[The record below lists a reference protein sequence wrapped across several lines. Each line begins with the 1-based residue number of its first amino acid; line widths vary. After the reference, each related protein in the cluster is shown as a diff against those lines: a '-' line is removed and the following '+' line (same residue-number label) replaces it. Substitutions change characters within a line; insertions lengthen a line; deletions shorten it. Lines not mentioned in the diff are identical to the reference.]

1 MNAFRSAVFLAL
13 WVHVLLNHALAA
25 TGPIR
30 IAEDFPHSFQYQS
43 GERFFPMG
51 DTAYFLIAQPT
62 NVIARFIDS
71 RRAHHFNFVRMM
83 PMARG
88 HWAFG
93 GTPATPDH
101 TVINENAMRKV
112 DWVFDYAASKGM
124 NIELIIF
131 GYGVEQGEGLWP
143 RATDQNFW
151 IDTLV
156 KRYQNR
162 PNLFMWT
169 VANEFERYPDGQYS
183 FNDGDVVWAKAV
195 AARIRQ
201 SDGTHPIGVHPSVW
215 ITSDAPFAK
224 YREFT
229 QRRPQVAWPLWED
242 SFIDLNITQ
251 NNEGVQPRTW
261 GNFTP
266 NQRGITYYSTN
277 WQGVDYPVSWTSNG
291 WDFEAAGME
300 DCIAVDWAHGKPVL
314 NTEFGYQD
322 EPGGESSYGV
332 RTRQFTTLST
342 VRKKAW
348 KIATAGGY
356 FSAGY
361 INVAVS
367 YEFTA
372 KDVTSFR
379 PEQLETLYKFFTTR
393 TEYWRM
399 APHLELVASH
409 NVLLALPGAEY
420 VAYFP
425 RGGTN
430 SVKLEAGQ
438 YAVEWLRAETGQYFP
453 MPAIAVA
460 SGGRGFV
467 PPNSPGADWVLHM
480 RRQEARTPRSSQ
492 K

>member
-1 MNAFRSAVFLAL
+1 
-13 WVHVLLNHALAA
+13 
-25 TGPIR
+25 
-30 IAEDFPHSFQYQS
+30 
-43 GERFFPMG
+43 MG

-71 RRAHHFNFVRMM
+71 RRVHQFNFIRMM

-93 GTPATPDH
+93 GTPRKPDYA
-101 TVINENAMRKV
+101 VINQTAMQKL

-131 GYGVEQGEGLWP
+131 GYDIEQGEGLW
-143 RATDQNFW
+143 ANVTNQNFW

-156 KRYQNR
+156 KRYQDR
-162 PNLFMWT
+162 SNLFMWT

-183 FNDGDVVWAKAV
+183 FSAADVEWGKAV
-195 AARIRQ
+195 AARIRCT
-201 SDGTHPIGVHPSVW
+201 DTTHPIGAHPSVW
-215 ITSDAPFAK
+215 ITKDDPFAE
-224 YREFT
+224 YGDFT
-229 QRRPQVAWPLWED
+229 QRRPQVVWPLWEG
-242 SFIDLNITQ
+242 SCIDLNITQ

-261 GNFTP
+261 DNFTP
-266 NQRGITYYSTN
+266 DERGITYYSTN
-277 WQGVDYPVSWTSNG
+277 WQGVDYPVNWTSNG

-300 DCIAVDWAHGKPVL
+300 DCMAEDWAHGKPVL

-322 EPGGESSYGV
+322 EPGGESSYGAK
-332 RTRQFTTLST
+332 TRQFTTLST

-348 KIATAGGY
+348 KIATAGAY
-356 FSAGY
+356 FAAGY

-372 KDVTSFR
+372 KEVDHFR
-379 PEQLETLYKFFTTR
+379 PEQLETLYEFFTTK
-393 TEYWRM
+393 TEYWKM

-409 NVLLALPGAEY
+409 NVLLALPGTEY

-430 SVKLEAGQ
+430 SVKLEAGR
-438 YAVEWLRAETGQYFP
+438 YAVEWLRAGTGQYLP
-453 MPAIAVA
+453 MPAIVVP
-460 SGGRGFV
+460 SGGREFV
-467 PPNSPGADWVLHM
+467 PPNNPGADWVLHL
-480 RRQEARTPRSSQ
+480 RRPEAVTPRTRHAADSQGSSASFPERADLPRQ
-492 K
+492 PSLPDPLVMLDGPGAWNRRGMER